1 MAAIDRK
8 EANVKKLKEANAI
21 QDRTEAAISRI
32 QRQTAEAEE
41 LGAQT
46 LDELRRQGK
55 QMDEVNTE
63 LEFVGAKLTTS
74 KALQSKFDAWAG
86 NWLGRKRRA
95 AMKKAAAEI
104 QDMNKEE
111 HSRIKEVFQHEKYNF
126 IARSWKPLDM
136 VLCADPSVNCD
147 DLFDPV
153 VAEHNAGSHWIVDNS
168 LAGIDQNG
176 WTYAYDVKTLNQ
188 TGSGNPFP
196 QWNSLV
202 RRRKWRYVERASVS
216 SASGVKGIV
225 ARSDARAVKLAANN
239 KPMDKIGYVPRN
251 KQAAGMSASG
261 LSSVGMMGKNRND
274 PDQVLDEDASAGLS
288 RVEER
293 NSEIDAGI
301 DTISRGID
309 NLASIGAAM
318 KDEIISQNQK
328 LEKIG
333 TRMQKDTE
341 KQTVVNAYQRSLVK
355 HA

>member
-1 MAAIDRK
+1 M
-8 EANVKKLKEANAI
+8 
-21 QDRTEAAISRI
+21 
-32 QRQTAEAEE
+32 
-41 LGAQT
+41 
-46 LDELRRQGK
+46 
-55 QMDEVNTE
+55 
-63 LEFVGAKLTTS
+63 TTS
-74 KALQSKFDAWAG
+74 KALQSKFDVWAG

-111 HSRIKEVFQHEKYNF
+111 HSRIKEVFQLEKYNF

-188 TGSGNPFP
+188 TGSGNPLP

-202 RRRKWRYVERASVS
+202 RRRKWRHVERASVS
-216 SASGVKGIV
+216 SASGIKGIV

-239 KPMDKIGYVPRN
+239 KHVDKIGYVPRN
-251 KQAAGMSASG
+251 KQAVGMNASG
-261 LSSVGMMGKNRND
+261 LSSAGMMGKNRKD
-274 PDQVLDEDASAGLS
+274 PDQVRFFSKRSLFFASYCNQRIGVFYIIQVLDEDTAAGLS

-301 DTISRGID
+301 DTIARGID
-309 NLASIGAAM
+309 NLASISAAM
-318 KDEIISQNQK
+318 KDEVS
-328 LEKIG
+328 LLF
-333 TRMQKDTE
+333 TSPMLCD
-341 KQTVVNAYQRSLVK
+341 VVLYLRCIALFLLDHQPEPEAGEDWNSYAEGYRK
-355 HA
+355 TNGC